1 MTGVRVDRTLKPGE
15 SFDWE
20 GYRFTVDW
28 MPGQTEFALCLHGT
42 IDGRKV
48 AFTGDNIFG
57 DPTDPKQTG
66 HEAVVAHNSAILEEG
81 YIYAAE
87 YLKRLDPDILVGGHS
102 FVMDRP
108 AAFIERYRL
117 WAYDMREAFRA
128 LSPEPDY
135 RYWFDPFWLRAEPY
149 RVVLRA
155 GESASVSLHLRN
167 FLPGPQ
173 QHRIELHVPPGITVE
188 PAAIDGQ
195 LAGGS
200 RASFPVRLTASATA
214 RPGTHLVALDATLDG
229 RRYGQRF
236 DLIVGVT
243 DSADFG
249 VR

>member
-1 MTGVRVDRTLKPGE
+1 MTRRLTIAGFLAAILGCLLATASGA
-15 SFDWE
+15 E
-20 GYRFTVDW
+20 GGNREGTPTGFRQPLADVIPNLFVWTD
-28 MPGQTEFALCLHGT
+28 TCNLHGT

-66 HEAVVAHNSAILEEG
+66 HEAVVAHNIASLEEG

-128 LSPEPDY
+128 CSARNRTTATGSIRSGCGLSRIAWCCGPG
-135 RYWFDPFWLRAEPY
+135 RR
-149 RVVLRA
+149 
-155 GESASVSLHLRN
+155 ASVSLHLRN

-173 QHRIELHVPPGITVE
+173 QHRIELHVPPGIAVE
-188 PAAIDGQ
+188 PATIDGQ
-195 LAGGS
+195 LEGCS
-200 RASFPVRLTASATA
+200 RASFPRAV
-214 RPGTHLVALDATLDG
+214 DG
-229 RRYGQRF
+229 
-236 DLIVGVT
+236 VG
-243 DSADFG
+243 
-249 VR
+249 